1 MLVERAREREDGARI
16 ELVRLE
22 LDRRQERV
30 RARRERVEDGEAATR
45 AEETVGEVEGL
56 QLGPAAGGRERGQEL
71 AGRRRDALPTCREG
85 KRRTH
90 EGRLCAMALEPFSVA
105 VLSCRSS
112 VTRPGL
118 ARRAVTMASMPS
130 MRMPF
135 CGMRTSSSVVRAEK
149 ASANA
154 ADEPFS
160 RRLRPASRAG
170 RERGARRQDLIL
182 AVRDLLGILEE
193 RTGDHGAARRSH
205 AVVVELED
213 LERGRIADELEPASV
228 QERERGR
235 RGGGGEG
242 VSCGAAKQGRRR
254 SMEETT
260 HMGSALLPP
269 KALSLRSSEVRLGR
283 VRSEVHRARR
293 HCGISEM
300 RRPVK
305 TSLKSAVCC
314 TCTRARSA

>member
-1 MLVERAREREDGARI
+1 VQGGKEEDARGEALRDGPRALLGRRVVLQVERDEARVGAQGRHDGLDALHADAVLRHAH
-16 ELVRLE
+16 LLE
-22 LDRRQERV
+22 RRQSR
-30 RARRERVEDGEAATR
+30 
-45 AEETVGEVEGL
+45 EGL
-56 QLGPAAGGRERGQEL
+56 GERG
-71 AGRRRDALPTCREG
+71 
-85 KRRTH
+85 
-90 EGRLCAMALEPFSVA
+90 
-105 VLSCRSS
+105 
-112 VTRPGL
+112 
-118 ARRAVTMASMPS
+118 RRAVLEAVAACESSGT
-130 MRMPF
+130 RE
-135 CGMRTSSSVVRAEK
+135 GGTSSGSHSRGPRRGRGTGRRTADKHSEC
-149 ASANA
+149 ALA
-154 ADEPFS
+154 A
-160 RRLRPASRAG
+160 
-170 RERGARRQDLIL
+170 L
-182 AVRDLLGILEE
+182 ALGLLGILEE

-228 QERERGR
+228 QEGERGR